1 MESTIAAETKNIL
14 TIAEDSPMGIA
25 LLTVLE
31 MAKAANNDKGH
42 YSVEYFAE
50 DMLTRG
56 VSSFRNYLD
65 ADKTRRALK
74 RFNDAIAKLKV
85 PAPGNV
91 QAMQAYGSQIAKL
104 QAEFG
109 IGGQEQEL

>member
-1 MESTIAAETKNIL
+1 MDTAAETRTLIN
-14 TIAEDSPMGIA
+14 IAEDSPIGIA
-25 LLTVLE
+25 ILTVLE
-31 MAKAANNDKGH
+31 MAKAQNNDKGH

-50 DMLTRG
+50 DMLARG
-56 VSSFRNYLD
+56 VASFRNYLD

-91 QAMQAYGSQIAKL
+91 VAMQAYGAQIAKL
-104 QAEFG
+104 QQEFG